1 MRALR
6 TVPAVLVALLS
17 AAAVSAGCSVSVGTA
32 TVDKEA
38 VAEQISTQLANQV
51 GETPDRVTCPED
63 LKAEKGATMTCT
75 LTEQG
80 ATYDVKV
87 TVTSVEGDNT
97 KFDIEVADTPN

>member
-1 MRALR
+1 MRTIR
-6 TVPAVLVALLS
+6 TIPAVLAALLS
-17 AAAVSAGCSVSVGTA
+17 VAAVSAGCSVSVGTA

-38 VAEQISTQLANQV
+38 VAEQISTQLQAQV
-51 GETPDRVTCPED
+51 GETPDEVTCPED
-63 LKAEKGATMTCT
+63 LKAEQGATMTCT

-97 KFDIEVADTPN
+97 KFDIEVADAPN

>member
-6 TVPAVLVALLS
+6 TVPAVLAALLT

-51 GETPDRVTCPED
+51 GETPDQVTCPED